1 MHNIDTGLARV
12 KPSMDDA
19 ARSLGYKPLQILRTI
34 HVPLMKTSVLSAL
47 LLVFVDVLKEL
58 PATLILRPFNF
69 NTLAVRA
76 FELAS
81 DERLMDAALPALAI
95 VSVGILPVV
104 LLTMLMDKP
113 SQHSTQ
119 VK

>member
-1 MHNIDTGLARV
+1 M
-12 KPSMDDA
+12 
-19 ARSLGYKPLQILRTI
+19 
-34 HVPLMKTSVLSAL
+34 AL

-81 DERLMDAALPALAI
+81 DERLMEAALPALAI
-95 VSVGILPVV
+95 VGVGILPVIW
-104 LLTMLMDKP
+104 LTILMDKP
-113 SQHSTQ
+113 SRYSTQ
-119 VK
+119 VN